1 MHTTQALRSA
11 AAFFLVTFSS
21 AFLMTIGIR
30 LTGWFTHPPIISPKA
45 TETLGVA
52 IMIGV
57 LILAVGTAVRRLE
70 AHEVRSALLGGA
82 SVLLSIP
89 LSLAALTQTWETS
102 TWVISGF
109 GVLALAAGLLVARG
123 LSTRLDAVENR
134 TARIEAGVEKD

>member
-1 MHTTQALRSA
+1 MARTRRTSTALRA
-11 AAFFLVTFSS
+11 AIAFFLVTFST
-21 AFLMTIGIR
+21 AFMMTIGIR

-89 LSLAALTQTWETS
+89 LSSAAINGSADTS
-102 TWVISGF
+102 TFVTTGF
-109 GVLALAAGLLVARG
+109 GLVLLAGGLLVAYG
-123 LSTRLDAVENR
+123 LRELPILDE
-134 TARIEAGVEKD
+134 TSDE

>member
-1 MHTTQALRSA
+1 
-11 AAFFLVTFSS
+11 
-21 AFLMTIGIR
+21 MTIGIR

-89 LSLAALTQTWETS
+89 LSSAAINGSADTS
-102 TWVISGF
+102 TFVTTGF
-109 GVLALAAGLLVARG
+109 GLVLLAGGLLVAYG
-123 LSTRLDAVENR
+123 LRELPILDE
-134 TARIEAGVEKD
+134 TSDE